1 MCLLY
6 TVCLVFINLAG
17 LTGKRAAVELLKI
30 AFLCYLEQ
38 NLGEHKEHKLA
49 SPRCKET

>member
-6 TVCLVFINLAG
+6 TVCLVFINLDG

-30 AFLCYLEQ
+30 AFLCYLDQ
-38 NLGEHKEHKLA
+38 NLGEHKEHFCAAENILWH
-49 SPRCKET
+49 